1 MKRWITWTAAGLVVV
16 LLGLGVWRTMAARQA
31 QQKAL
36 AEASTQR
43 EAAPLQLAADEVI
56 TVQAHS
62 LALGVPVSGALR
74 AVDSAMIKAR
84 VAGELQGLTLRE
96 GDSVRAGQVVAR
108 IDPTESQARLRQAQ
122 QQADAAKAQV
132 DINQRQL
139 DNNKALVD
147 QGFISQTALQN
158 AMASLNGAKATHM
171 AAVAALDVARKA
183 LDDATLRSP
192 ISGQIAQRLAQ
203 PGERMALDARI
214 VEVVNLTQLELE
226 AALPAADAGLVRQG
240 MKAQLKIEGQD
251 EAVTAQVLRI
261 NPAAQAA
268 SRSVL
273 VYLSVPGQEGLRQ
286 GLFAEGLLGTRSAR
300 ALAVPLSSVRTDKP
314 LPYVQVVD
322 GDRVRHVSVQ
332 TGTRTEKTQQN
343 ITLTWVE
350 VKGLSE
356 GTQVLMHQLFYN
368 LINNALK
375 FAKLDNET
383 LITIESTIIGANDK
397 KMAKII
403 ITDNGIGLDPDYV
416 HKIFDVFSRLNAKD
430 EYEGTGLGLA
440 LCKKIVQ
447 RHHGTIQ
454 ATGVKGESAI
464 FTILLPVVQV
474 QRIVRQSLTT
484 NHSSSILTIPP
495 SILSTCKR

>member
-1 MKRWITWTAAGLVVV
+1 MKKSTYWILTAVAAAALVAGGARWLSQRQPASNTAKTSAPAAPVIELSASDVVQV
-16 LLGLGVWRTMAARQA
+16 QNMDMVLGL
-31 QQKAL
+31 
-36 AEASTQR
+36 
-43 EAAPLQLAADEVI
+43 
-56 TVQAHS
+56 
-62 LALGVPVSGALR
+62 PVSGTLKASQ
-74 AVDSAMIKAR
+74 SAMVKAR
-84 VAGELQGLTLRE
+84 VVGELLELTVRE
-96 GDSVRAGQVVAR
+96 GDVVKAGQVIAR
-108 IDPTESQARLRQAQ
+108 IDPTEYQARERQAK
-122 QQADAAKAQV
+122 QQADAAWAQV
-132 DINQRQL
+132 DIAQKQY
-139 DNNKALVD
+139 DNNKALVE

-273 VYLSVPGQEGLRQ
+273 VYLGVPGQEGLRQ

-343 ITLTWVE
+343 VTLTWVE

-356 GTQVLMHQLFYN
+356 GTQVLM
-368 LINNALK
+368 AS
-375 FAKLDNET
+375 A
-383 LITIESTIIGANDK
+383 GA
-397 KMAKII
+397 
-403 ITDNGIGLDPDYV
+403 V
-416 HKIFDVFSRLNAKD
+416 R
-430 EYEGTGLGLA
+430 EGTQVKFTA
-440 LCKKIVQ
+440 
-447 RHHGTIQ
+447 
-454 ATGVKGESAI
+454 GV
-464 FTILLPVVQV
+464 
-474 QRIVRQSLTT
+474 R
-484 NHSSSILTIPP
+484 
-495 SILSTCKR
+495 

>member
-1 MKRWITWTAAGLVVV
+1 MKKSTLWILTAVAAAALVAGGARWLSQPASNTAKTSAPAAPVIELSASDVVQV
-16 LLGLGVWRTMAARQA
+16 QNMDMVLGL
-31 QQKAL
+31 
-36 AEASTQR
+36 
-43 EAAPLQLAADEVI
+43 
-56 TVQAHS
+56 
-62 LALGVPVSGALR
+62 PVSGTLKASQ
-74 AVDSAMIKAR
+74 SAMVKAR
-84 VAGELQGLTLRE
+84 VVGELLDLTVRE
-96 GDSVRAGQVVAR
+96 GDVVKAGQVIAR
-108 IDPTESQARLRQAQ
+108 IDPTEYQARERQAK
-122 QQADAAKAQV
+122 QQADAAWAQV
-132 DINQRQL
+132 DIAQKQY

-183 LDDATLRSP
+183 LADATLRSP

-226 AALPAADAGLVRQG
+226 AALPAADAGLVRPG

-251 EAVTAQVLRI
+251 EAVTARVLRI

-273 VYLSVPGQEGLRQ
+273 VYLGVPGQEGLRQ

-356 GTQVLMHQLFYN
+356 GTQVLM
-368 LINNALK
+368 AS
-375 FAKLDNET
+375 A
-383 LITIESTIIGANDK
+383 GA
-397 KMAKII
+397 
-403 ITDNGIGLDPDYV
+403 V
-416 HKIFDVFSRLNAKD
+416 R
-430 EYEGTGLGLA
+430 EGTQVKFTA
-440 LCKKIVQ
+440 
-447 RHHGTIQ
+447 
-454 ATGVKGESAI
+454 GV
-464 FTILLPVVQV
+464 
-474 QRIVRQSLTT
+474 R
-484 NHSSSILTIPP
+484 
-495 SILSTCKR
+495 

>member
-1 MKRWITWTAAGLVVV
+1 MKKSTFWILTAVAAAALVAGGARWLSQRQPASNTAKTSAPAAPVIELSASDVVQV
-16 LLGLGVWRTMAARQA
+16 QNMDMVLGL
-31 QQKAL
+31 
-36 AEASTQR
+36 
-43 EAAPLQLAADEVI
+43 
-56 TVQAHS
+56 
-62 LALGVPVSGALR
+62 PVSGTLKASQ
-74 AVDSAMIKAR
+74 SAMVKAR
-84 VAGELQGLTLRE
+84 VVGELLELTVRE
-96 GDSVRAGQVVAR
+96 GDVVKVGQVIAR
-108 IDPTESQARLRQAQ
+108 IDPTEYQARERQAK
-122 QQADAAKAQV
+122 QQADAAWAQV
-132 DINQRQL
+132 DIAQKQY

-273 VYLSVPGQEGLRQ
+273 VYLGVPGQEGLRQ

-343 ITLTWVE
+343 VTLTWVE

-356 GTQVLMHQLFYN
+356 GTQVLM
-368 LINNALK
+368 AS
-375 FAKLDNET
+375 A
-383 LITIESTIIGANDK
+383 GA
-397 KMAKII
+397 
-403 ITDNGIGLDPDYV
+403 V
-416 HKIFDVFSRLNAKD
+416 R
-430 EYEGTGLGLA
+430 EGTQVKFTA
-440 LCKKIVQ
+440 
-447 RHHGTIQ
+447 
-454 ATGVKGESAI
+454 GV
-464 FTILLPVVQV
+464 
-474 QRIVRQSLTT
+474 R
-484 NHSSSILTIPP
+484 
-495 SILSTCKR
+495 

>member
-1 MKRWITWTAAGLVVV
+1 MKKSTFWILTAVAAAALVAGGARWLSQRQPASNTAKTSAPAAPVIELSASDVVQV
-16 LLGLGVWRTMAARQA
+16 QNMDMVLGL
-31 QQKAL
+31 
-36 AEASTQR
+36 
-43 EAAPLQLAADEVI
+43 
-56 TVQAHS
+56 
-62 LALGVPVSGALR
+62 PVSGTLKASQ
-74 AVDSAMIKAR
+74 SAMVKAR
-84 VAGELQGLTLRE
+84 VVGELLELTVRE
-96 GDSVRAGQVVAR
+96 GDVVKAGQVIAR
-108 IDPTESQARLRQAQ
+108 IDPTEYQARERQAK
-122 QQADAAKAQV
+122 QQADAAWAQV
-132 DINQRQL
+132 DIAQKQY

-214 VEVVNLTQLELE
+214 VEVVNLRQLELE

-251 EAVTAQVLRI
+251 EAVAAQVLRI

-273 VYLSVPGQEGLRQ
+273 VYLGVPGHEGLRQ

-343 ITLTWVE
+343 VTLTWVE

-356 GTQVLMHQLFYN
+356 GTQVLM
-368 LINNALK
+368 AS
-375 FAKLDNET
+375 A
-383 LITIESTIIGANDK
+383 GA
-397 KMAKII
+397 
-403 ITDNGIGLDPDYV
+403 V
-416 HKIFDVFSRLNAKD
+416 R
-430 EYEGTGLGLA
+430 EGTQVKFTA
-440 LCKKIVQ
+440 
-447 RHHGTIQ
+447 
-454 ATGVKGESAI
+454 GV
-464 FTILLPVVQV
+464 
-474 QRIVRQSLTT
+474 R
-484 NHSSSILTIPP
+484 
-495 SILSTCKR
+495 

>member
-1 MKRWITWTAAGLVVV
+1 MKKSTFWILTAVAAAALVAGGARWLSQRQPASNAAKTSAPAAPVIELSASDVVQV
-16 LLGLGVWRTMAARQA
+16 QNMDMVLGL
-31 QQKAL
+31 
-36 AEASTQR
+36 
-43 EAAPLQLAADEVI
+43 
-56 TVQAHS
+56 
-62 LALGVPVSGALR
+62 PVSGTLKASQ
-74 AVDSAMIKAR
+74 SAMVKAR
-84 VAGELQGLTLRE
+84 VVGELLALTVRE
-96 GDSVRAGQVVAR
+96 GDVVKAGQVIAR
-108 IDPTESQARLRQAQ
+108 IDPTEYQARERQAK
-122 QQADAAKAQV
+122 QQADAAWAQV
-132 DINQRQL
+132 DIAQKQY

-273 VYLSVPGQEGLRQ
+273 VYLGVPGQEGLRQ

-343 ITLTWVE
+343 VTLTWVE

-356 GTQVLMHQLFYN
+356 GTQVLM
-368 LINNALK
+368 AS
-375 FAKLDNET
+375 A
-383 LITIESTIIGANDK
+383 GA
-397 KMAKII
+397 
-403 ITDNGIGLDPDYV
+403 V
-416 HKIFDVFSRLNAKD
+416 R
-430 EYEGTGLGLA
+430 EGTQVKFTA
-440 LCKKIVQ
+440 
-447 RHHGTIQ
+447 
-454 ATGVKGESAI
+454 GV
-464 FTILLPVVQV
+464 
-474 QRIVRQSLTT
+474 R
-484 NHSSSILTIPP
+484 
-495 SILSTCKR
+495 